1 MATTRIAILGLM
13 VLLLLPPGLAHAEG
27 ITVTG
32 GGVEYF
38 FAQRMTFH
46 VSARSD
52 ADIKSVTVVFRAG
65 SRPERQG
72 AATFAPGKTIEA
84 EFVQPLADS
93 ALPPFSAVTFW
104 WELSDAAGRKLTTPP
119 QTIEYLDNR
128 FTWQQAAESNVRVR
142 YYAGDAAY
150 ARAALSE
157 ARSAL
162 ARTNQELQAPLPSR
176 VEVYL
181 YATLD
186 DLQSALMLT
195 GRDWQGG
202 QARPDLG
209 VVLLAIP
216 PGQEALAQMKRDIPH
231 ELTHLLVFQ
240 ATGAGYVR
248 IPRWL
253 DEGLASANEEL
264 ARPAYQLA
272 LEVALRE
279 GRLFSLESLCA
290 PFPADAAE
298 AQLAYAQSQSVVQ
311 FIRDRHPDGIR
322 KLLGAYTG
330 GATCSGGVEQALG
343 YTLGALDL
351 TWRASLGPQGPWL
364 ALVNSVGAWVLLV
377 IVVSAAL
384 LPLAFAR
391 RKAQVAGDKPQSSR
405 LPHTVR

>member
-1 MATTRIAILGLM
+1 MKTRSLILILIFAILF
-13 VLLLLPPGLAHAEG
+13 PPGNAHADG

-32 GGVEYF
+32 VGVEYF
-38 FAQRMTFH
+38 FAQRMTFR

-52 ADIKSVTVVFRAG
+52 ADIRSATVVFRAG
-65 SRPERQG
+65 SGPERRG

-84 EFVQPLADS
+84 SHVQPLTGS
-93 ALPPFSAVTFW
+93 VLPPFSAVTFW

-119 QTIEYLDNR
+119 QAIEYLDNR
-128 FTWQQAAESNVRVR
+128 FTWQEAAESNVRVR

-150 ARAALSE
+150 ARAALSG
-157 ARSAL
+157 ARAAL
-162 ARTNQELQAPLPSR
+162 ARVNQELQAPVPPR
-176 VEVYL
+176 VEIYL

-216 PGQEALAQMKRDIPH
+216 PGQEAPAQMKRDIPH

-240 ATGAGYVR
+240 ATGAGYARV
-248 IPRWL
+248 PRWL

-264 ARPAYQLA
+264 AQPAYQLA
-272 LEVALRE
+272 IEAALRE
-279 GRLFSLESLCA
+279 GRLFTLESLCA

-311 FIRDRHPDGIR
+311 FIRNRHPDGIR

-384 LPLAFAR
+384 VPLAFAR
-391 RKAQVAGDKPQSSR
+391 RRQVVDRK
-405 LPHTVR
+405 